1 MSNLIYILNIDSG
14 GRRLSEMLNRPFDV
28 YQGGTCDQYLAG
40 FMNQVSQ
47 AVDDSVSGEVCIER
61 IHNLF

>member
-1 MSNLIYILNIDSG
+1 
-14 GRRLSEMLNRPFDV
+14 MLNRPFDV

-47 AVDDSVSGEVCIER
+47 AVDDSVSGEVCSES
-61 IHNLF
+61 IHHFIFI